1 MKKGFFKIGDLVW
14 LAVLAVAVGLMVS
27 PFTSKIYIELNKT
40 YPYIL
45 GFIKFFVLAS
55 MGELLANRIATR
67 EWKKTTGFFYKA
79 VLWGFYGMLI
89 TLAFKVFATGVQASM
104 DAGYLPGAGVTFLFA
119 LFASTCMN
127 VMFAPGMMAM
137 HKFTDTFVDIA
148 VTKSLKE
155 AKVGT
160 VLKTVDWAAFID
172 FIVLKTIPFFWIPMH
187 TITFL
192 LAPELRVAMA
202 ALLSVAFGILTATAK
217 IKAMKKAELKAAR
230 SKKK

>member
-1 MKKGFFKIGDLVW
+1 MKKGIFRIGDLVW
-14 LAVLAVAVGLMVS
+14 LAVLALAVGLMVS
-27 PFTSKIYIELNKT
+27 PLTSKTYIELNKA
-40 YPYIL
+40 YPYVL

-55 MGELLANRIATR
+55 MGELLANRIATK
-67 EWKKTTGFFYKA
+67 EWKKTIGFFYKA
-79 VLWGFYGMLI
+79 LLWGFYGMII
-89 TLAFKVFATGVQASM
+89 TLAFKVFATGVQETM
-104 DAGYLPGAGVTFLFA
+104 NVGFLPGAGSTFLFA

-127 VMFAPGMMAM
+127 LMFAPGMMAM

-155 AKVGT
+155 AKVST
-160 VLKTVDWAAFID
+160 VLKTVDWPAFID

-202 ALLSVAFGILTATAK
+202 ALLSVAFGILTAAAK
-217 IKAMKKAELKAAR
+217 LSAMKKAALKTAKG
-230 SKKK
+230 KK